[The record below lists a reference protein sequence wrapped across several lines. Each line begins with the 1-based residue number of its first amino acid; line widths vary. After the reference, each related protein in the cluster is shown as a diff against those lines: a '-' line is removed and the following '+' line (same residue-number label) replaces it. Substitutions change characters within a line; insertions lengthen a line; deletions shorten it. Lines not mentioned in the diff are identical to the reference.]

1 MQVTITLYGPSR
13 EVVGEKDIVRQVDD
27 GVTVRDVFESLQ
39 SEYPDLVGK
48 LLTDEGEIA
57 SGIALTR
64 NGTAIE
70 RDGGLDA
77 PVADGDELQ
86 VTHSLRGG

>member
-13 EVVGEKDIVRQVDD
+13 EVVGEKAVQRQVDD
-27 GVTVRDVFESLQ
+27 GATVRDVFESMLA
-39 SEYPDLVGK
+39 EYPNLVGK
-48 LLTDEGEIA
+48 LLTEDGEVP

-70 RDGGLDA
+70 RDGGLDT